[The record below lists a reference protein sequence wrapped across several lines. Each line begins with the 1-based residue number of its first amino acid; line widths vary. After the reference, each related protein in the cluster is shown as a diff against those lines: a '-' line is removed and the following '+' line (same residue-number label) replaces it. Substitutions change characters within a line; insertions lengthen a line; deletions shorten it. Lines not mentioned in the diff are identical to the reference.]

1 MKKIGIIL
9 GLFVL
14 AACNKNDDYFPP
26 GTAEV
31 DKLPP
36 LTTVGANTVGCLVN
50 GKAFLPKGN
59 SPGFGSNPRCDYMDG
74 NFGIGFFRKTSE
86 ESRDIYIYS
95 NDLPI
100 SQGTKLLLKSDV
112 INSPTGRFV
121 NYATE
126 ITAHQIY
133 TTTNL
138 VTGELYINHL
148 DEVNHTVSGTF
159 WFNAVNQ
166 NNDTVKVR
174 EGRFDMKYNY

>member
-1 MKKIGIIL
+1 MKKAFLLLTTIVV
-9 GLFVL
+9 FT
-14 AACNKNDDYFPP
+14 ACNKNDDDFPP
-26 GTAEV
+26 GTSEI

-36 LTTVGANTVGCLVN
+36 LTNIGANTVGCLVN

-74 NFGIGFFRKTSE
+74 SFMLGFFRKTSE
-86 ESRDIYIYS
+86 ESRYIYS
-95 NDLPI
+95 NGI
-100 SQGTKLLLKSDV
+100 AITQGTKLILKESEN
-112 INSPTGRFV
+112 NSPAGRFV
-121 NYATE
+121 NYAIE
-126 ITAHQIY
+126 ISKHQRY
-133 TTTNL
+133 NTNDL

>member
-1 MKKIGIIL
+1 MKKTFL
-9 GLFVL
+9 LLTTLVVFT
-14 AACNKNDDYFPP
+14 ACKSDDDFPP

-36 LTTVGANTVGCLVN
+36 LTTLGANTVGCLVN

-59 SPGFGSNPRCDYMDG
+59 SPGSGGNPRCDYMDG
-74 NFGIGFFRKTSE
+74 SFMLGFFRNTNE
-86 ESRDIYIYS
+86 ESRDVYIYS
-95 NDLPI
+95 NGI
-100 SQGTKLLLKSDV
+100 AITQGTKLILKESEN
-112 INSPTGRFV
+112 NSPAAGFV
-121 NYATE
+121 DYNIK
-126 ITAHQIY
+126 ITANKIY
-133 TTTNL
+133 STSNL

-174 EGRFDMKYNY
+174 EGRFDMKYNS